1 LCRPL
6 PSVILDVVQ
15 RLPVESRALA
25 SVGYDAATEQ
35 LELEFRSG
43 RVYCY
48 AGVPRSVYDWL
59 LRTRNKGSFVTRQ
72 IAGRYPER
80 SLPGAGA
87 QPVESLETSLLAS
100 LAALAPTD
108 VP

>member
-1 LCRPL
+1 M
-6 PSVILDVVQ
+6 Q
-15 RLPVESRALA
+15 RLPVDSRALA
-25 SVGYDAATEQ
+25 SVGYDAATAE
-35 LELEFRSG
+35 LEIEFRSG

-48 AGVPRSVYDWL
+48 VGVPQSVYDWL
-59 LRTRNKGSFVTRQ
+59 MRTRNKGIFVTRQ

-100 LAALAPTD
+100 LAALTPTD

>member
-1 LCRPL
+1 M
-6 PSVILDVVQ
+6 PSAILEAVQ

-25 SVGYDAATEQ
+25 SVGYDSATRE

-43 RVYCY
+43 RVYGY
-48 AGVPRSVYDWL
+48 VGVPESVYDWL
-59 LRTRNKGSFVTRQ
+59 MRARNKGVFVTRQ
-72 IAGRYPER
+72 IAGRYAER

-87 QPVESLETSLLAS
+87 EPAESLEASLLAS
-100 LAALAPTD
+100 LTALARTD